1 MANLNRVL
9 LIGNLTRDPELRYTQ
24 GGQAVSE
31 FGLAVNREFKSES
44 GERKE
49 EVCFVECLAWAKQ
62 AEVIHRY
69 LKKGRPV
76 FIEGRLQFDTWEGKS
91 GEKRSKHRVVI
102 ERFEF
107 LETSGPAPN
116 RQDAPDPPHE

>member
-1 MANLNRVL
+1 MATLNRVL

-24 GGQAVSE
+24 GGQAVAE
-31 FGLAVNREFKSES
+31 FGLAVNREFKAES

-49 EVCFVECLAWAKQ
+49 EVCFVDCLAWAKQ

-76 FIEGRLQFDTWEGKS
+76 FLEGRLQYDTWEAKT
-91 GEKRSKHRVVI
+91 GEKRAKHRVVV

-107 LETSGPAPN
+107 LDGARPEAADQAP
-116 RQDAPDPPHE
+116 E